1 MAGGGLK
8 RGHIHG
14 ATDEFGFHAVEH
26 PHYVTDI
33 HATVLHLLGVDSRR
47 LVIPG
52 RQRLDMDHGQV
63 MREVIA

>member
-1 MAGGGLK
+1 
-8 RGHIHG
+8 
-14 ATDEFGFHAVEH
+14 VEH